1 MHKEFIENE
10 IWDARKNIAVPF
22 EFGQNK
28 VFVIFIHFYL
38 YCKRAIIEIDILQC
52 CILDHIIYK
61 ITKHE
66 IAKVGKPVC
75 NG

>member
-1 MHKEFIENE
+1 MKYEMREKILQYHLNLGKTKFLL
-10 IWDARKNIAVPF
+10 F
-22 EFGQNK
+22 SF
-28 VFVIFIHFYL
+28 IFIFTAKEPL
-38 YCKRAIIEIDILQC
+38 EIDILQC